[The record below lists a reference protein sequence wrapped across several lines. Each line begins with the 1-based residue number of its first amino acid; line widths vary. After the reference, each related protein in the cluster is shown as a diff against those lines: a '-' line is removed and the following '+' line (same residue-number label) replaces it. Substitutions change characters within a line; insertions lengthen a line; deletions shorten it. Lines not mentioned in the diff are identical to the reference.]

1 MLVIVFVLL
10 MIAVVLFADFS
21 RRDDNERMMDEARAL
36 ATQMAA
42 YHTAAKRY
50 CGAGSCAA
58 GVLPTPTAYLPG
70 AIANGAAYGTVR
82 FRTYSDGAQ
91 IVTTYVA
98 PGDGAFRMWGPIS
111 ANLGEITSNSL
122 TSGRYDR
129 ATNRVISMAGINQTL
144 TTPKY
149 VTVTPG
155 IGGADL
161 QTGMPVM
168 VSKL

>member
-10 MIAVVLFADFS
+10 MIAVVVFADFS
-21 RRDDNERMMDEARAL
+21 RRDDNERMMGEARAL

-42 YHTAAKRY
+42 YHSATKRY
-50 CGAGSCAA
+50 CGAGTCAT
-58 GVLPTPTAYLPG
+58 GVLPAPTAYMPG
-70 AIANGAAYGTVR
+70 AIANGTAYGTVR
-82 FRTYSDGAQ
+82 FRTYSDGSQ

-98 PGDGAFRMWGPIS
+98 PGDGAYRMWGPIS
-111 ANLGEITSNSL
+111 ANLGEVTMNSL

-129 ATNRVISMAGINQTL
+129 ATNRVISNSGLSVTVG
-144 TTPKY
+144 TPKY
-149 VTVTPG
+149 VTVTPT